1 MAEQFYSI
9 LTSIGKAKIANA
21 NALGNKLNLTT
32 LVLGDGNG
40 KYYNPTENQEVL
52 VNEVWKGNISSITID
67 SKNPN
72 WIVIETII
80 AGNVGGFFIREV
92 GISDDEG
99 SLIAIG
105 KYPETYKPVISD
117 GSTKDLIIRMILEV
131 SNSANV
137 TLKIDPAIIMAT
149 KKDIEVLDNK
159 IKNIKVP
166 VTKVNNK
173 LGDVTLKAEDIK
185 ANNDKT
191 IEENL
196 EEVTSQMI
204 DITKQVESI
213 EETNIADITNN
224 INEIK
229 VKTDRFNTT
238 STNPTKTSRVN
249 CEGYFYATRVF
260 NMTYADYAENF
271 SVVEKCEA
279 GDIIS
284 IDPNT
289 GRYIKSKNESSP
301 YVIGVVSDEYAF
313 CIGGTGKDTDTPIGM
328 KGTLNVK
335 VTGKGNIGDLIV
347 SSKIEGVAKATNPSC
362 YVAGTVIGK
371 CLEHFDFKDSI
382 GKTRILIM
390 NC

>member
-40 KYYNPTENQEVL
+40 KYYNPTENQEAI
-52 VNEVWKGNISSITID
+52 VNEVWKGTISSITTD

-72 WIVIETII
+72 WIVIETIV

-92 GISDDEG
+92 GIFDDEG

-159 IKNIKVP
+159 IKNIEVP

-196 EEVTSQMI
+196 QEVTSQMAE
-204 DITKQVESI
+204 ITKQGESI
-213 EETNIADITNN
+213 EVT
-224 INEIK
+224 
-229 VKTDRFNTT
+229 
-238 STNPTKTSRVN
+238 
-249 CEGYFYATRVF
+249 
-260 NMTYADYAENF
+260 AE
-271 SVVEKCEA
+271 
-279 GDIIS
+279 
-284 IDPNT
+284 
-289 GRYIKSKNESSP
+289 
-301 YVIGVVSDEYAF
+301 
-313 CIGGTGKDTDTPIGM
+313 
-328 KGTLNVK
+328 
-335 VTGKGNIGDLIV
+335 
-347 SSKIEGVAKATNPSC
+347 
-362 YVAGTVIGK
+362 
-371 CLEHFDFKDSI
+371 
-382 GKTRILIM
+382 
-390 NC
+390 

>member
-21 NALGNKLNLTT
+21 NVLGTKLNLTT
-32 LVLGDGNG
+32 LALGDGNG
-40 KYYNPTENQEVL
+40 KYYNPTENQGAL
-52 VNEVWKGNISSITID
+52 INEVWKGNVNLITTD

-72 WIVIETII
+72 WIIIETMI
-80 AGNVGGFFIREV
+80 AGSVGGFFIREV
-92 GISDDEG
+92 GVFDDEG

-117 GSTKDLIIRMILEV
+117 GSTKDLIIRVILEV
-131 SNSANV
+131 SNASSV
-137 TLKIDPAIIMAT
+137 TLKIDPTIIMAT

-159 IKNIKVP
+159 IKNIEVP

-213 EETNIADITNN
+213 EATNIADITNN

-271 SVVEKCEA
+271 SVVERCEA
-279 GDIIS
+279 GDVIS

-335 VTGKGNIGDLIV
+335 VTGKGNIGDLLV
-347 SSKIEGVAKATNPSC
+347 TSKIPGVAKVMKKDEYMP
-362 YVAGTVIGK
+362 GIVIGK
-371 CLEHFDFKDSI
+371 CLSSFNYDNQV
-382 GKTRILIM
+382 GKVRILI
-390 NC
+390 